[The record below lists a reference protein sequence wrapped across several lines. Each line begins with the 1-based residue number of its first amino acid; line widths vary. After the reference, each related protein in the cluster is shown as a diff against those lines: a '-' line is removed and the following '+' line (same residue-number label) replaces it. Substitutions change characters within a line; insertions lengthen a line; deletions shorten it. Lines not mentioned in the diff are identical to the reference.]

1 MCGTNLTKCN
11 IIFQCPKKLVKHH
24 LGELCN
30 IMANR
35 RLANRRLA
43 NRRLANRR
51 QANCGLANYGWT
63 GKSSTGKSS
72 TGKSSTANRKL
83 ANCGLA
89 NCGLANRRLANRRLA
104 NRRLAN
110 RRLANYR
117 LGNRAWAN
125 RHMQYYC
132 RAKSS
137 TLSQSFNRKHSFL
150 LYPTLIALPPS
161 PKSVQ
166 DLLQNFVAKKVKKC
180 H

>member
-1 MCGTNLTKCN
+1 
-11 IIFQCPKKLVKHH
+11 
-24 LGELCN
+24 
-30 IMANR
+30 MANR

-51 QANCGLANYGWT
+51 Q
-63 GKSSTGKSS
+63 
-72 TGKSSTANRKL
+72 
-83 ANCGLA
+83 
-89 NCGLANRRLANRRLA
+89 A

-137 TLSQSFNRKHSFL
+137 TLSQSFNRKHSL
-150 LYPTLIALPPS
+150 LEYPTLIAPLPS
-161 PKSVQ
+161 LKSVQ

>member
-35 RLANRRLA
+35 RLANRR
-43 NRRLANRR
+43 
-51 QANCGLANYGWT
+51 QANCRLANYGWT

-72 TGKSSTANRKL
+72 TGKSSTANRQL
-83 ANCGLA
+83 ANCG
-89 NCGLANRRLANRRLA
+89 LANRRLA

-137 TLSQSFNRKHSFL
+137 TLSQSFNRKHSL
-150 LYPTLIALPPS
+150 QLYPTLIALLPS